1 MAFKIDEKHLKS
13 LIKETIKE
21 AISSEFMKLRAS
33 LLPYVSEKEQEEIE
47 KLYKKP
53 SRKVK
58 KSFRSLSLQI

>member
-13 LIKETIKE
+13 LIKKTLKET
-21 AISSEFMKLRAS
+21 ISSEFMKLRAS

-58 KSFRSLSLQI
+58 KSLRSLSLQI

>member
-1 MAFKIDEKHLKS
+1 
-13 LIKETIKE
+13 
-21 AISSEFMKLRAS
+21 MKLRAS

-58 KSFRSLSLQI
+58 KSLRSLSLQI

>member
-13 LIKETIKE
+13 LIKEIIKE

-58 KSFRSLSLQI
+58 KSLKSLSLQI